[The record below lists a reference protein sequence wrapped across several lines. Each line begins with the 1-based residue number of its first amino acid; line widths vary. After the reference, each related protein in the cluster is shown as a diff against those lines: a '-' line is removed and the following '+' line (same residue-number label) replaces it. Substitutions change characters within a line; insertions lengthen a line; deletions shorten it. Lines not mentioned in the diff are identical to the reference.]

1 MSNTVHDM
9 GGVHGYGPIPLE
21 DNEPVFHEPWEGRV
35 LGLMMTAS
43 AHLKGNID
51 NTRSESEMMPP
62 EKYLSYAY
70 YERWFVRMERACARK
85 GLVTRDELA
94 NIWGLLEAGEQIG
107 GDLEENKVA
116 EPLSPEDVRRNFAS
130 GRNYIRQLDK
140 PAVFAVGETV
150 RAKNMHPKGHTRL
163 PRYARGKLGVITAEH
178 GGQIYP
184 DTNAT
189 FSGEGPERL
198 YTVRFTARELW
209 GPDANPNDTVC
220 LDLWEP
226 YLEKADS

>member
-21 DNEPVFHEPWEGRV
+21 ENEPVFHETWEGRV

-62 EKYLSYAY
+62 EKYLNYAY
-70 YERWFVRMERACARK
+70 YERWFVRMEKACQTK
-85 GLVTRDELA
+85 GLVTAEEL
-94 NIWGLLEAGEQIG
+94 NEVWVGN
-107 GDLEENKVA
+107 DLPENKVA
-116 EPLSPEDVRRNFAS
+116 DPLSPDDVRRNFKA
-130 GRNYIRQLDK
+130 GRNYNRQIDT
-140 PAVFAVGETV
+140 PAQFAVGETV
-150 RAKNMHPKGHTRL
+150 RARNINPIGHTRL
-163 PRYARGKLGVITAEH
+163 PRYARGKVGVITGEH
-178 GGQIYP
+178 GGQIFP

-198 YTVRFTARELW
+198 YTVRFTATELW

-220 LDLWEP
+220 IDLWEL
-226 YLEKADS
+226 YLEPT